1 MWNSRT
7 FEGMEK
13 YVIELKI
20 CFLCVLLECCTIGG
34 AGELLSW
41 VYLSLKLLV
50 VFFFWKLYHLSFLLF
65 IFFNKVSFLIL

>member
-1 MWNSRT
+1 MMPHRVFDVYCCLKGLYGKHRNNITWNVTPICLMWNSRT

-34 AGELLSW
+34 AGELLS
-41 VYLSLKLLV
+41 
-50 VFFFWKLYHLSFLLF
+50 
-65 IFFNKVSFLIL
+65 